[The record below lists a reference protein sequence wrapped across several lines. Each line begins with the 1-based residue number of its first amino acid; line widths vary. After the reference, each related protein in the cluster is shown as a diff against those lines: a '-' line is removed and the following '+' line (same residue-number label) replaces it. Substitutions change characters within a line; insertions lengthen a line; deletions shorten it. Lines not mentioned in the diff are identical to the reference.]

1 MAVKQNGVLACFT
14 PTVTPYLNLT
24 TASGTSVTP
33 NGFNFYTCPGATMMS
48 GKLLINNATGSG
60 ATVDVA
66 IVDQTEAIQLT
77 AAASQSP
84 AGNSFADYSF
94 TTNTYTTSVQLDVAN
109 LGGTSTFAPG
119 ETLSWTNSGL
129 PAAYQSCTGII
140 VYWDSS
146 NTRLWL
152 RNMSHPLSFE
162 VSGDTNFTS
171 SGGGTCSAGP
181 TYAGTGGTAGNSGR
195 VRYYD
200 ARRGVIYFQNY
211 EFKNNL
217 NYSVLYDTANEVRE
231 TGNNTVKRSFGNEH
245 RPVATTVTRYA
256 AAGNNTSFAT
266 EFIDSTGKELLI
278 ASVSE
283 TVAEQ
288 FILKNQS
295 IADNSTFELNGLV
308 LGTYQSL
315 YITSSAAVSATL
327 IGFEETAE
335 VAS

>member
-1 MAVKQNGVLACFT
+1 MAYDYERDLRSKSTSVEIDLGLKAYMNKVYSFMAVGLA
-14 PTVTPYLNLT
+14 LT
-24 TASGTSVTP
+24 GAIAHLTSTLA
-33 NGFNFYTCPGATMMS
+33 FN
-48 GKLLINNATGSG
+48 
-60 ATVDVA
+60 
-66 IVDQTEAIQLT
+66 
-77 AAASQSP
+77 
-84 AGNSFADYSF
+84 F

-217 NYSVLYDTANEVRE
+217 DYTQIGDFTNEHRE
-231 TGNNTVKRSFGNEH
+231 TSNNNLNRSLARLW
-245 RPVATTVTRYA
+245 RPVATT
-256 AAGNNTSFAT
+256 AT
-266 EFIDSTGKELLI
+266 KQL
-278 ASVSE
+278 
-283 TVAEQ
+283 Q
-288 FILKNQS
+288 PQQQPRQPYRHQRKPHQQPQQPQQNQQWQPH
-295 IADNSTFELNGLV
+295 L
-308 LGTYQSL
+308 QQ
-315 YITSSAAVSATL
+315 
-327 IGFEETAE
+327 
-335 VAS
+335 

>member
-278 ASVSE
+278 ASVSD

-288 FILKNQS
+288 FILKDQA
-295 IADNSTFELNGLV
+295 IADNTTYELNGLV

-315 YITSSAAVSATL
+315 YITSTSAVSATL
-327 IGFEETAE
+327 MGFEETAE